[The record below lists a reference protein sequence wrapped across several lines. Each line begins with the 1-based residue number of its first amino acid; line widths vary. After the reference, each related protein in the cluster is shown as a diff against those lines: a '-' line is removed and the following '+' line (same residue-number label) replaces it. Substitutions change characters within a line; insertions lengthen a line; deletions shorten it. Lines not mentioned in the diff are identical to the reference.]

1 VSDTRTS
8 NSGPSTDRPERS
20 LLRGRPLDPVVLAIL
35 AAVVLMSVLVASEPV
50 PATLA
55 VLGIPAVPAGLMT
68 AVRLPRP
75 RRPSEADATSRTSR
89 PAGHRRAQD
98 DARRDALT
106 GLGSQLA
113 FQQDVRDRLRAA
125 EEFGEP
131 FTLVLLDLD
140 DLRLVNDRE
149 GRIAGDAT
157 LRAMAAAMLQVTRP
171 GDGLFRVQDDEF
183 AIILPCTDAATAQ
196 RMTEQLLTVAWRPYE
211 GSRISPFSAGITAAP
226 QFGRDPELLYRQA
239 HAALAW
245 VKRHG
250 RGAVEVYDPERDRL
264 PDRADE
270 STRAA
275 VQEVVESRLLVPV
288 FQPIV
293 DLRTGRVL
301 GFEGLIRPHPSGPMR
316 DTAQL
321 FAAAAATGR
330 TVELDVAC
338 VEQVLIAA
346 RAIGPDR
353 LLTLNLSPRTLE
365 VRDFDAGW
373 LLQGLYRAGISP
385 SRVILELT
393 EREEIDDLARLQ
405 RAFQHLR
412 QYGLRVAA
420 DDVGAGNSGL
430 RLLSQVH
437 FDIVK
442 LDLSLVHS
450 GVRRMGARAV
460 LQSLRDL
467 ALDQHAHVVAEG
479 VETREQLDVI
489 RELQI
494 GAGQGYLLGRPGAS
508 VSASFI
514 DVDHVGELS
523 AAPLV
528 APPSA
533 FTPLALAGDTHAS
546 PRNVGSLDGRRTFV
560 LRGPRQGGLVG
571 TPGPV

>member
-1 VSDTRTS
+1 MSDTRTI
-8 NSGPSTDRPERS
+8 NSGPRTDR
-20 LLRGRPLDPVVLAIL
+20 RGRGPLRWGLLGPAVLAIL
-35 AAVVLMSVLVASEPV
+35 AAVALMSVLAGEPMS
-50 PATLA
+50 ATLA
-55 VLGIPAVPAGLMT
+55 ALGIPALPAGLMT
-68 AVRLPRP
+68 AMRT
-75 RRPSEADATSRTSR
+75 RRPSDAEAKSRTNHR
-89 PAGHRRAQD
+89 AGRREARD

-106 GLGSQLA
+106 GLGSRLA
-113 FQQDVRDRLRAA
+113 FQEDVRDRLTAA
-125 EEFGEP
+125 AEFGEP
-131 FTLVLLDLD
+131 VALVLLDLD

-149 GRIAGDAT
+149 GRRAGDET
-157 LRAMAAAMLQVTRP
+157 LQAMAAAMLAVTRP
-171 GDGLFRVQDDEF
+171 GDGLFRVGDDEF
-183 AIILPCTDAATAQ
+183 AMILPSMDATAA
-196 RMTEQLLTVAWRPYE
+196 RSMTEQLLLVAWRPYE
-211 GSRISPFSAGITAAP
+211 GSRISPFSAGITVAP
-226 QFGRDPELLYRQA
+226 QFGRDPGLLYRQA
-239 HAALAW
+239 DAALTW

-250 RGAVEVYDPERDRL
+250 RGAVEVFDAERDRL
-264 PDRADE
+264 PDRGDE
-270 STRAA
+270 SARAA
-275 VQEVVESRLLVPV
+275 VQEVVEGRLLVPV

-301 GFEGLIRPHPSGPMR
+301 GFEGLIRPHPSGPLP

-321 FAAAAATGR
+321 FAAAAQAGR

-338 VEQVLIAA
+338 IEQVLIAA

-365 VRDFDAGW
+365 VRDFDPGW

-393 EREEIDDLARLQ
+393 EREDIGDLVRLQ

-442 LDLSLVHS
+442 LDLSLVHD

-489 RELQI
+489 RELRI

-508 VSASFI
+508 VTASYV
-514 DVDHVGELS
+514 DVDHVGEVS
-523 AAPLV
+523 AAPLMT
-528 APPSA
+528 PPAA
-533 FTPLALAGDTHAS
+533 FTPLALAGDTHAP
-546 PRNVGSLDGRRTFV
+546 PRSAEPLDGRRTF
-560 LRGPRQGGLVG
+560 LLSGPRHGGLVG
-571 TPGPV
+571 APGPA